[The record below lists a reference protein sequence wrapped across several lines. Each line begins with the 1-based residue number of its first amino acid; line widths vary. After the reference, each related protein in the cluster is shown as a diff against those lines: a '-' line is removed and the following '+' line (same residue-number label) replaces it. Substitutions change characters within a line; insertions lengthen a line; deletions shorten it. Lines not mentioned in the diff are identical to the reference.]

1 MRFVKANRHNDQWP
15 PHPKELPTALK
26 SSTSGIIKRKYNT
39 GVQHIS
45 RMQFQKFNVQYEGD
59 LILGLL

>member
-1 MRFVKANRHNDQWP
+1 MKANSHNDQWP

-45 RMQFQKFNVQYEGD
+45 RCMQLQKFNVQYEGV